1 LSLNGVGFRINAAP
15 TNVEA
20 YIAIF
25 RATQRLERFHER
37 AKQTP
42 HLWIVRAAQQDTD
55 GEQFSEPVKTQKPQL
70 AQ

>member
-1 LSLNGVGFRINAAP
+1 MK
-15 TNVEA
+15 
-20 YIAIF
+20 
-25 RATQRLERFHER
+25 RAQ
-37 AKQTP
+37 QTP